1 MRADQRDALNKS
13 GNSSLTKREEEI
25 ADLVTEGLRN
35 KEIAYRLGLATA
47 TVKAHLQSVYMKLRV
62 DNRVR
67 LTLLRSSSPPPA
79 AHGHE
84 A

>member
-1 MRADQRDALNKS
+1 MRADRREFLIET
-13 GNSSLTKREEEI
+13 GNYQLTKREEEI
-25 ADLVTEGLRN
+25 AALVTEGLRN

-47 TVKAHLQSVYMKLRV
+47 TVKAHLQSVYMKLHV

-67 LTLLRSSSPPPA
+67 LTLLRSSSQSLA
-79 AHGHE
+79 DHGHE